1 MKPLVIRREEAGDV
15 AAIRALT
22 ADAFRGAA
30 HSDDTEH
37 RVIDALRASGELPV
51 SLVAEL
57 DGEVAGHVAFS
68 PVSIPDGTAWWYGL
82 GPLAVLPL
90 RQSAGIG
97 SALVRRGL
105 DELRSLG
112 AAGCVVLGD
121 PAFYTRFGFAH
132 DAALTFDGAPAEYFL
147 ALNFE
152 RVDGAR
158 PRGPVSYSRAF
169 FVAKPGG

>member
-68 PVSIPDGTAWWYGL
+68 
-82 GPLAVLPL
+82 
-90 RQSAGIG
+90 
-97 SALVRRGL
+97 
-105 DELRSLG
+105 
-112 AAGCVVLGD
+112 
-121 PAFYTRFGFAH
+121 
-132 DAALTFDGAPAEYFL
+132 
-147 ALNFE
+147 
-152 RVDGAR
+152 
-158 PRGPVSYSRAF
+158 
-169 FVAKPGG
+169 